1 MDEEAMP
8 FPRDET
14 TPPVVKMNLVLGFA
28 TGPLRLSLG
37 VFPENGAKFDR
48 MSLDPNI
55 PKP

>member
-28 TGPLRLSLG
+28 TGFLWT
-37 VFPENGAKFDR
+37 VI
-48 MSLDPNI
+48 SLDPNI